1 MLNPFIFG
9 PKSVKAS
16 RAANDDQLAPDGI
29 RLSRQKFPWRPF
41 TLRLGH
47 LLIRMG
53 NKLAREDQLQYKSGH
68 LVS

>member
-1 MLNPFIFG
+1 MLNPFIFD

-16 RAANDDQLAPDGI
+16 RGANDDQVTQDGI
-29 RLSRQKFPWRPF
+29 RLARQKFPWHPF

-68 LVS
+68 LIS